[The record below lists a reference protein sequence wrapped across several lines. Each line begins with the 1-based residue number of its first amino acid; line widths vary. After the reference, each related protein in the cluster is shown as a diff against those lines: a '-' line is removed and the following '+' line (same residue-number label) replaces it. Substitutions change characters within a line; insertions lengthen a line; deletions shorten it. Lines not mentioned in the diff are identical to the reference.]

1 MHKRVREMLDTQVE
15 KPQYL
20 LAEVLLMGLKVKM
33 HIRLENLTKMK
44 KKLVFQQ

>member
-1 MHKRVREMLDTQVE
+1 MHKRVQEMQDTQVE
-15 KPQYL
+15 KPRYL
-20 LAEVLLMGLKVKM
+20 LVEVLLTDLKVKM